1 MASLLQIAAVAV
13 ATSASPA
20 DGALPPQATPQL
32 VAMTQIVVPI
42 IGSDQIEGALHLKM
56 VLAAPDAAR
65 LARLTERLPEL
76 RAVAVASAIE
86 FSRLYASTQTP
97 VNVAQLSAML
107 TSALR
112 SKNPDVAEVLIV
124 EISAAA

>member
-13 ATSASPA
+13 ATTASPA
-20 DGALPPQATPQL
+20 DGALPPHATPQL

-56 VLAAPDAAR
+56 VLAATDATR
-65 LARLTERLPEL
+65 LARLTARLPEL
-76 RAVAVASAIE
+76 RSVAIASAIE

-112 SKNPDVAEVLIV
+112 AKSPDVAEVLIV
-124 EISAAA
+124 EISTAA

>member
-32 VAMTQIVVPI
+32 IAMTQIVVPI

-65 LARLTERLPEL
+65 LARLTARLPEL
-76 RAVAVASAIE
+76 RAVAIASAIE

-124 EISAAA
+124 EISAAE

>member
-32 VAMTQIVVPI
+32 VAMAQIVVPI

-56 VLAAPDAAR
+56 VLAAADAAR
-65 LARLTERLPEL
+65 LARVTERLPEL
-76 RAVAVASAIE
+76 RAVAISSAIE

-112 SKNPDVAEVLIV
+112 TKSPDVAQVLIV